1 MEFPQFENINQDLP
15 NNQNIM
21 NYGADNEIEIE
32 NMEFSNNNNY
42 QNFPNDNFNPNQ
54 DRDINYNNMGWN
66 NVTGGDGFFANVDNA
81 VDELERKRME
91 DRKLEEE
98 QRRAKIMKKMNDELR
113 IKQEFRDKAR
123 DFIENWRV

>member
-1 MEFPQFENINQDLP
+1 
-15 NNQNIM
+15 
-21 NYGADNEIEIE
+21 
-32 NMEFSNNNNY
+32 
-42 QNFPNDNFNPNQ
+42 
-54 DRDINYNNMGWN
+54 
-66 NVTGGDGFFANVDNA
+66 
-81 VDELERKRME
+81 ME

>member
-15 NNQNIM
+15 KNQNKM
-21 NYGADNEIEIE
+21 SYGADNEIEIE

-54 DRDINYNNMGWN
+54 DQNINYNNMEWN
-66 NVTGGDGFFANVDNA
+66 NVNAGDGFFANVDNV